1 MQNISFNNLISLN
14 ILNSGFQIEKRKFLF
29 NYQYGN
35 MKLKTLL
42 GENNNVLNIVETIS
56 ELSWLD
62 KSFIKGVAERD
73 PNL

>member
-1 MQNISFNNLISLN
+1 
-14 ILNSGFQIEKRKFLF
+14 
-29 NYQYGN
+29 